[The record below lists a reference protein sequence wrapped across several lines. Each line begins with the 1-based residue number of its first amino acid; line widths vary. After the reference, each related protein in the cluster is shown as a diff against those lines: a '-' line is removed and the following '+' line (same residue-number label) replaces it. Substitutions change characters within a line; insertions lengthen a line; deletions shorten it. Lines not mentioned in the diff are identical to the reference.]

1 MTKND
6 SIRSFIYTM
15 YESALGLF
23 ILYFIIRFKNNS
35 QIYISLNKIK
45 NLFAPNIPR
54 KSHLNLYELF
64 SNFSH

>member
-1 MTKND
+1 MTENE

-35 QIYISLNKIK
+35 QIYISNKIK
-45 NLFAPNIPR
+45 NIFAPNIPG
-54 KSHLNLYELF
+54 KSRLNLYELF
-64 SNFSH
+64 SNFPH